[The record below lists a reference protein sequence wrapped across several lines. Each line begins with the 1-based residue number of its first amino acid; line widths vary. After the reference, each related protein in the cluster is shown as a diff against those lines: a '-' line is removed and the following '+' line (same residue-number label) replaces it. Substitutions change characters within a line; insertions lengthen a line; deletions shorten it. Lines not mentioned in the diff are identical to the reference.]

1 VSAAVVY
8 LNAAP
13 RRSLNIRQLLTPL
26 FFPWGSTRHPDMK
39 RQSSRRQRDRDLRA
53 ARALKTAYVPLRMVD
68 PTVYLQD
75 YRWDGIEHWHVVTLQ
90 QAYGS
95 SYRRRVRETCEMLP
109 DEEAASP
116 TGRWRAINEP
126 ACWYMGRTGWRRM
139 EPR

>member
-68 PTVYLQD
+68 PTVYL
-75 YRWDGIEHWHVVTLQ
+75 WDRGIEKEVTLQ

-95 SYRRRVRETCEMLP
+95 SYRRRVRET

-116 TGRWRAINEP
+116 TGRLRAINEP
-126 ACWYMGRTGWRRM
+126 ARWYMGRTGWRRM